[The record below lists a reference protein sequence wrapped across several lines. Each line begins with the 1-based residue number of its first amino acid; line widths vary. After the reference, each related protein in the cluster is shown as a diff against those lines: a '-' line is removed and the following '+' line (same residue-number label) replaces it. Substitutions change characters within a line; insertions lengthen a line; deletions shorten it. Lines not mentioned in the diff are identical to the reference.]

1 MRVLFLTKYDRL
13 GASSRYRTF
22 QYLPFVKESGIDFD
36 VKPLFNEEY
45 LVYKYKYGRE
55 NKFLTLERLFKR
67 IKTVLIDSWKYD
79 LLVIEKELIPY
90 FPPVFEYYLKLI
102 GKPYIVDYDDAV
114 WHNYDNHRK
123 KIIRLILKN
132 KIKTVMKLASV
143 VIGGS
148 EYIIEYAENA
158 ESKRIEKIPT
168 VIDLRKYNCADEKKE
183 EKFVIGWIGSPSTS
197 KYILRINEPLARF
210 TKRYNAVVHLVG
222 FDKRLKSKL
231 LFDGKIIEWNEHTE
245 VDEICKFDVG
255 IMPLEDGPFERG
267 KCGFKLIQYMGCKK
281 PVIAS
286 PVGENNIIVKH
297 GFNGYLAE
305 NSEDWFNYLEIFYH
319 SCEIRQKFGKNGFEV
334 VKNFYSLDV
343 TKDSYLS
350 VLLDI
355 LKEVKI

>member
-1 MRVLFLTKYDRL
+1 MKVLFLPKYDRL

-22 QYLPFVKESGIDFD
+22 QYLSFVKEAGIDYD

-45 LVYKYKYGRE
+45 LVYKYKHGRE
-55 NKFLTLERLFKR
+55 NKFLTLKRLFKR
-67 IKTVLIDSWKYD
+67 VKAILVDSWKYD

-90 FPPVFEYYLKLI
+90 FLPIFEYYLKLI
-102 GKPYIVDYDDAV
+102 GKPYVVDYDDAV
-114 WHNYDNHRK
+114 WHNYDNNRRK
-123 KIIRLILKN
+123 IVRILLKN

-148 EYIIEYAENA
+148 EYIIEYAKNA
-158 ESKRIEKIPT
+158 GSKKIEKIPT
-168 VIDLRKYNCADEKKE
+168 VIDLRKYNCVDQEKG

-197 KYILRINEPLARF
+197 RYVLSINEALAKF
-210 TKRYNAVVHLVG
+210 TEKYNAIVHLIG
-222 FDKRLKSKL
+222 FDKKLEDKL
-231 LFDGKIIEWNEHTE
+231 LFNGKIIEWSEQTE

-297 GFNGYLAE
+297 GVNGYLAKYP
-305 NSEDWFNYLEIFYH
+305 EDWFKYLELFY
-319 SCEIRQKFGKNGFEV
+319 SSFDIRRKLGEKGFETV
-334 VKNFYSLDV
+334 QKFYSLNV
-343 TKDSYLS
+343 TKDRYIS
-350 VLLDI
+350 VLLDT
-355 LKEVKI
+355 LKEVKM